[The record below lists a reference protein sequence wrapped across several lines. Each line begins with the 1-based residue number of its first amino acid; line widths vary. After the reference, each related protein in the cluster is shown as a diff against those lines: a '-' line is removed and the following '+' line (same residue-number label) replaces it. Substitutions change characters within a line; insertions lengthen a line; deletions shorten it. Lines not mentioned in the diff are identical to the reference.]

1 MKTAK
6 QELRELLDRLP
17 DDVSMDA
24 VEYEIHF
31 LASVRRGLDAIA
43 RGDVVSQEEVEE
55 RLKRWRESSGRARLS
70 NP

>member
-6 QELRELLDRLP
+6 QELHDLLERLP

-24 VEYEIHF
+24 VEYEVRF
-31 LASVRRGLDAIA
+31 LASVRRGLDAIE
-43 RGDVVSQEEVEE
+43 RGDVISQDEVEE

>member
-6 QELRELLDRLP
+6 QELHDLLERLP

-24 VEYEIHF
+24 VEYEVRF
-31 LASVRRGLDAIA
+31 LASVRRGLDAVE
-43 RGDVVSQEEVEE
+43 RGDVISQDEVEE

>member
-6 QELRELLDRLP
+6 QELHDLLERLP

-24 VEYEIHF
+24 VEYEVRF
-31 LASVRRGLDAIA
+31 LASVRRGLDAIE
-43 RGDVVSQEEVEE
+43 RGDVISQGEVEE